1 MTISGSLASRV
12 LSLLFILLP
21 CFSYC
26 ETPAYAGP
34 DEYSSS
40 NDTKLPPDTPA
51 VPVQNVSV
59 AQVESAPQKTKWG
72 ATARQ
77 SFMFL
82 AMQHGVRM
90 TQIKTRR
97 YLGGKFFDEWANS
110 ASHVGDGWSDGDS
123 FLTNYVGHPMQGAIS
138 GYILVQNDPKAVRL
152 EYGRDRAYWNSRFR
166 AMAWS
171 TFYSTQFELGPVS
184 EASIGHVG
192 KVRGTQGMIDLVVTP
207 VGGFG
212 LMLAEDAVDKY
223 IVKTLESRTAS
234 ATKRRFYRV
243 FFNPDR
249 AVANCL
255 RFRLPWHRDTRSL
268 NY

>member
-1 MTISGSLASRV
+1 MTIKQRTLTTAFSIALIFVPRV
-12 LSLLFILLP
+12 
-21 CFSYC
+21 SYC
-26 ETPAYAGP
+26 ETPPARNAS
-34 DEYSSS
+34 EYSSS

-59 AQVESAPQKTKWG
+59 AQVESAPQKTNWD

-123 FLTNYVGHPMQGAIS
+123 FLTNYVGHPMQEAIS

-171 TFYSTQFELGPVS
+171 TFYSTQFELGPAS

-192 KVRGTQGMIDLVVTP
+192 KVPGTQGVIDLVVTP
-207 VGGFG
+207 VGGFSF
-212 LMLAEDAVDKY
+212 MVAEDALDRYV
-223 IVKTLESRTAS
+223 VKKLESRTTS
-234 ATKRRFYRV
+234 AAKRRFYRIL
-243 FFNPDR
+243 FNPDR

-255 RFRLPWHRDTRSL
+255 RFRVPWHRDSRSL
-268 NY
+268 MN